1 MQTLKLKPSMQN
13 ISNNLKASL
22 YFDDI
27 RETKVRREQGFTLQ
41 QFHYECSRKRN
52 DIGMPYGP
60 TQTTILQL
68 QIKSLPDRYLKEIYK
83 RLNEHTESC
92 FSIVFNSSF
101 RTDVGENTLSDY
113 DSGLIVTGYAISV
126 DEAFGAS
133 HPETA
138 IFPSGERKKN
148 ADLMMTSIRLLTKSI
163 TYIGSD
169 SYQKKLY
176 INF

>member
-1 MQTLKLKPSMQN
+1 MQN
-13 ISNNLKASL
+13 ISNYLKATL
-22 YFDDI
+22 FFDNI
-27 RETKVRREQGFTLQ
+27 HETSVRREQGFTLQ
-41 QFHYECSRKRN
+41 QFHYECTRKRN

-68 QIKSLPDRYLKEIYK
+68 QIKSLPDGYLKEIYK
-83 RLNEHTESC
+83 RMNEHTESC
-92 FSIVFNSSF
+92 VSIVFNASF
-101 RTDVGENTLSDY
+101 RTDEGENTLSDY

-133 HPETA
+133 HPATTT
-138 IFPSGERKKN
+138 FPSEEGEKN
-148 ADLMMTSIRLLTKSI
+148 IDLMMTSIRLLTKSI

>member
-13 ISNNLKASL
+13 ISNNLKAYL

-68 QIKSLPDRYLKEIYK
+68 QIKSLPDRYLKELYK

-92 FSIVFNSSF
+92 FSIVFNASF
-101 RTDVGENTLSDY
+101 RTDEGENTLSDY

-148 ADLMMTSIRLLTKSI
+148 TDLMMTSIRLLTKSI

>member
-1 MQTLKLKPSMQN
+1 MQN
-13 ISNNLKASL
+13 ISNNLKASF

-83 RLNEHTESC
+83 RLNEHTDRASQL
-92 FSIVFNSSF
+92 FS
-101 RTDVGENTLSDY
+101 THLS
-113 DSGLIVTGYAISV
+113 VPT
-126 DEAFGAS
+126 
-133 HPETA
+133 
-138 IFPSGERKKN
+138 
-148 ADLMMTSIRLLTKSI
+148 
-163 TYIGSD
+163 
-169 SYQKKLY
+169 
-176 INF
+176 